1 VWIHYGALP
10 EKIPSHFNSFGTPD
24 GYGSKTSIIALPLIG
39 VVLFFLLSF
48 INKLPRK
55 FINYPYKITSEN
67 EERQH
72 ENTIMML
79 EFLRTLLTLMF
90 SYLTYYSIQTGLGKA
105 EGLGSHFTLI
115 FLGLTGLIIGWFIV
129 RGYQL
134 R

>member
-1 VWIHYGALP
+1 LFVSIHYSALP
-10 EKIPSHFNSFGTPD
+10 ETIPSHFNSFGTPD

-55 FINYPYKITSEN
+55 FINYPYKITLEN

-72 ENTIMML
+72 KNTIMML
-79 EFLRTLLTLMF
+79 AFLRTLLTLMF

-115 FLGLTGLIIGWFIV
+115 FLGLTGLISRPLKTQF
-129 RGYQL
+129 
-134 R
+134 

>member
-1 VWIHYGALP
+1 MDMVLKLA
-10 EKIPSHFNSFGTPD
+10 S
-24 GYGSKTSIIALPLIG
+24 LIG
-39 VVLFFLLSF
+39 IVLFFLLSF

-79 EFLRTLLTLMF
+79 AFLRTLLTLMF

-105 EGLGSHFTLI
+105 EGLGSHLTLI
-115 FLGLTGLIIGWFIV
+115 FLGLTGLIIGCFIV